1 MGCRQHPKVLVDF
14 ITELNET
21 EVCPRWM
28 NSEPVFTGITYL
40 TRTRLQQLEQPTVLV
55 VLIVISHQLRIKLP
69 FQQLTIDDRAFVGAG
84 LRQKFRQSLINES
97 FFVLGVAVPVNDL
110 VAKPLA
116 TATDAITNAC

>member
-1 MGCRQHPKVLVDF
+1 
-14 ITELNET
+14 
-21 EVCPRWM
+21 M
-28 NSEPVFTGITYL
+28 NSEPVFTGIADL

-69 FQQLTIDDRAFVGAG
+69 FQQLSIDDRAFMGAG
-84 LRQKFRQSLINES
+84 LRQKFRQSLINEP

-116 TATDAITNAC
+116 TPADAITNTC